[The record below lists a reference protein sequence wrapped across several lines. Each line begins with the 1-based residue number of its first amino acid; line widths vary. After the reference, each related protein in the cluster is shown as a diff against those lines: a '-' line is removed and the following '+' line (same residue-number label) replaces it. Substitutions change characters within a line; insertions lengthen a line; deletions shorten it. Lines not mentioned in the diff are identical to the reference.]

1 MADGYEPT
9 ERERFWLGHEQALAD
24 SGLTAKGYAAEHELS
39 LQALYQARKRLR
51 AVGLL
56 GPSAVQRKSP
66 KRIERAFSKV
76 EVMAAQRTPLQFRLS
91 FPNGYV
97 LEWSGDEEHAE
108 DHVGD
113 GPEGVEDAQQVGK
126 DANVLILEHVVVAA
140 VFARRIHV
148 VGCDRA
154 VDDPRA

>member
-1 MADGYEPT
+1 MADGYDPT

-24 SGLTAKGYAAEHELS
+24 SGLTAKDYAAEHELS

-91 FPNGYV
+91 FPNGFV
-97 LEWSGDEEHAE
+97 LEWSGDE
-108 DHVGD
+108 V
-113 GPEGVEDAQQVGK
+113 PEAVLGLVER
-126 DANVLILEHVVVAA
+126 LTPT
-140 VFARRIHV
+140 R
-148 VGCDRA
+148 
-154 VDDPRA
+154 